1 MISFTPWYFHSFL
14 IQSEKVSLLLS
25 SQIKKDSLSLS
36 WVFPL
41 SLSPQ
46 SERATQMP
54 ARNSAASARGD
65 APGQNRQARPR
76 LINLF
81 PSHPISLWWH
91 IRRQAEMYDVLKS
104 KCILNAG
111 VWGSSCNVTRV
122 QREKVQ
128 GLQRSVPNVGGEKEF
143 QSKNGNLCFFSGPG
157 RHQPLLV
164 SFSRRLPP
172 CSWEGEDSQPGA
184 RTPYKGKMMMV
195 LNGAG
200 GSGSH
205 QEFDGQKQCW

>member
-1 MISFTPWYFHSFL
+1 MRQIWSLIDIFTLSSYKVRKSYFL
-14 IQSEKVSLLLS
+14 DPLLLS
-25 SQIKKDSLSLS
+25 SQIKKNSLSLS

-91 IRRQAEMYDVLKS
+91 IGRQAEMYDVLKW

-111 VWGSSCNVTRV
+111 IWGSSCNVTRV

-128 GLQRSVPNVGGEKEF
+128 GLQRSVPNVGGEKEI
-143 QSKNGNLCFFSGPG
+143 QSRNGDLCFFFRAWS
-157 RHQPLLV
+157 
-164 SFSRRLPP
+164 
-172 CSWEGEDSQPGA
+172 
-184 RTPYKGKMMMV
+184 TPTI
-195 LNGAG
+195 A
-200 GSGSH
+200 
-205 QEFDGQKQCW
+205 C